1 METKKLNSARVF
13 GISIGVIAIAMF
25 IIDWI
30 YANINFDT
38 TMLVV
43 VLGIA
48 TVLLAQ
54 KSKPTGEEIKL
65 SPKQQAIALSVL
77 SLGIAAG
84 IIAFI
89 YTSRFH

>member
-1 METKKLNSARVF
+1 METRKLNFSKVL
-13 GISIGVIAIAMF
+13 GIGIGLIAIVMF
-25 IIDWI
+25 IIDLL

-43 VLGIA
+43 VMGIA
-48 TVLLAQ
+48 TILLAQ

-65 SPKQQAIALSVL
+65 SSKQQAIVLSVL
-77 SLGIAAG
+77 SVGIVAG

-89 YTSRFH
+89 FTVQ